1 MKPPSSAS
9 RNSATKTRIL
19 VSFVL
24 VLLALL
30 LWKGDE
36 IAMHLKPAD
45 EARKKTAKG
54 HGLSSGEDTAGKAS
68 LPSKVSRREP
78 ATVKPTHSPLQL
90 KDFFLPAVEID
101 GLTLQAALAKLKTAY
116 EEACRETGEVPV
128 SLAFDLPPGK
138 DKALH
143 LKLGARN
150 LDSSIRML
158 AAASGLMVRREGST
172 YHLEEAGKLAGKSER
187 TLRVPPDLAA
197 RLAEMGG
204 GSSSSRELRDL
215 FMAMGIELDPST
227 RIEHSAGTGTLKIQT
242 ESAADL
248 AALNGMTDQVIN
260 DLPMQQ
266 KLQTKMLEI
275 PAGVEWMGPDLAGQY
290 TDGQIQ
296 LMMREFAQTKGINLI
311 TLPSVTARNGETGA
325 IEIIKELITPA
336 DDSGEHFETHNL
348 GHVMKFS
355 GSFLGLGQRMDVD
368 YTYTEGGADPVT
380 GRAQISTRA
389 DIKGTA
395 YIGDGFTRLYV
406 QTRPDG
412 SSQVMM
418 TTATRIDATGR
429 PVKEPQ

>member
-1 MKPPSSAS
+1 MS
-9 RNSATKTRIL
+9 L
-19 VSFVL
+19 VL

-30 LWKGDE
+30 LWKGE
-36 IAMHLKPAD
+36 ELAMHLKPAD

-54 HGLSSGEDTAGKAS
+54 HGLSSGEDAAGKAS

-78 ATVKPTHSPLQL
+78 VAVKPTHSPLQL

-128 SLAFDLPPGK
+128 PLVFDLPPGK

-158 AAASGLMVRREGST
+158 AAVSGLTVRREGST

-197 RLAEMGG
+197 RLVEMGG
-204 GSSSSRELRDL
+204 DSSSSRELRDL

-227 RIEHSAGTGTLKIQT
+227 RIEHSVGTGTLKIET

-248 AALNGMTDQVIN
+248 AALSGMTDQVIN
-260 DLPMQQ
+260 ELPMQQ

-275 PAGVEWMGPDLAGQY
+275 PAGVDWTAPDLAGQY
-290 TDGQIQ
+290 SDGQIQ
-296 LMMREFAQTKGINLI
+296 LMMREIAQTKGIDLI
-311 TLPSVTARNGETGA
+311 TLPSITARNGETGT
-325 IEIIKELITPA
+325 IEIIRELIIPT
-336 DDSGEHFETHNL
+336 DDSGEHFETHNV
-348 GHVMKFS
+348 GHVMKFD
-355 GSFLGLGQRMDVD
+355 GSLLGLGQRLNMD
-368 YTYTEGGADPVT
+368 YTDTEPGFDQAT
-380 GRAQISTRA
+380 GRAQVNTRA
-389 DIKGTA
+389 EIKEAT
-395 YIGDGFTRLYV
+395 YIGDGATKFQV

-412 SSQVMM
+412 SRRVML